1 MSKSR
6 RLSSAS
12 AQCPPL
18 RIEWRPSRHGA
29 LALWL
34 LTLLAP
40 FSLLASGLPTGWA
53 LALGAP
59 VLLAGVR
66 MTRRYAR
73 APLMPLVIPAGLQP
87 ACRDTRPIA
96 GLQVH
101 WRGPLAFLHWRQDGQ
116 SHRIVFFPDTL
127 QAPAR
132 RALKLAL
139 QRRNAAAPG
148 QATLG

>member
-18 RIEWRPSRHGA
+18 RIEWRPSRHGV
-29 LALWL
+29 LAYWSS
-34 LTLLAP
+34 TYI
-40 FSLLASGLPTGWA
+40 STD
-53 LALGAP
+53 AP

-87 ACRDTRPIA
+87 ACRDARPIA

-101 WRGPLAFLHWRQDGQ
+101 WRGPLAFLHWREDGQ

-127 QAPAR
+127 QASAR

-139 QRRNAAAPG
+139 QRRHEAATG
-148 QATLG
+148 QGTLG